1 MPATRYRRVAALA
14 AVMLVALPPT
24 GPWAQTFTVATTEVD
39 DLKAVFG
46 TVESVDTLVARSRTS
61 GTIDG
66 IAIDEGSRVTAGE
79 VIGIV
84 TDDRVPLELVAVD
97 SRIAALLAQQHQA
110 EVDLERA
117 QRLRLSGAVAQATLD
132 DAETAVDVVTAQLAA
147 MEAERSVVAEQLNQ
161 GAVLAPGAGR
171 VIEVHAVNGSVVLPG
186 EPIATIASDL
196 FILRLYLPERHA
208 RFIAPGDPV
217 LVGAAGLTAGD
228 GDQRNGTIRQVYPQ
242 LDRGR
247 VVADAEVEGLGD
259 FFVGERTRV
268 FVSTGRREALV
279 VPQRYVYR
287 RFGLDYVRLADGT
300 EVVVRLGAP
309 QPRAQIDGGVE
320 VLSGLAA
327 GDVVAL
333 PEAAP

>member
-14 AVMLVALPPT
+14 AVMLAALTPT
-24 GPWAQTFTVATTEVD
+24 GPRAQTFTVATTEVD

-147 MEAERSVVAEQLNQ
+147 MEAERSVIAEQLNQ

-228 GDQRNGTIRQVYPQ
+228 GDLRNGTIRQVYPQ

-268 FVSTGRREALV
+268 FVSTGRRETLV

-300 EVVVRLGAP
+300 EVVVRLGAS

>member
-1 MPATRYRRVAALA
+1 MPATRYRPAAALA
-14 AVMLVALPPT
+14 TFLLATLMPA
-24 GPWAQTFTVATTEVD
+24 GSGAQTFTVATTEVD

-66 IAIDEGSRVTAGE
+66 IAIDEGSRVAAGE
-79 VIGIV
+79 VIGVV
-84 TDDRVPLELVAVD
+84 TDERIPLELVAVD

-161 GAVLAPGAGR
+161 GSVLAPGAGR

-186 EPIATIASDL
+186 EPVATIASDL

-208 RFIAPGDPV
+208 RFIAAGDPV
-217 LVGAAGLTAGD
+217 LVGAAGLTVGAGD
-228 GDQRNGTIRQVYPQ
+228 LRHGTIRQVYPQ

-309 QPRAQIDGGVE
+309 QPLAQIESGVE

-333 PEAAP
+333 PEPMP

>member
-228 GDQRNGTIRQVYPQ
+228 GDLRNGTIRQVYPQ

>member
-1 MPATRYRRVAALA
+1 MPANRYCRAAA
-14 AVMLVALPPT
+14 LVALLLTASMST
-24 GPWAQTFTVATTEVD
+24 GAEAQTFTVVATEVD

-46 TVESVDTLVARSRTS
+46 TVESVDTLVARSRTG

-66 IAIDEGSRVTAGE
+66 IAIDEGSRVAAGE
-79 VIGIV
+79 VIGVV
-84 TDDRVPLELVAVD
+84 TDDRVPLELVAVE
-97 SRIAALLAQQHQA
+97 SRIVALVAQQHQA
-110 EVDLERA
+110 QVDLERA

-147 MEAERSVVAEQLNQ
+147 MEAERSVIAEQLNQ
-161 GAVLAPGAGR
+161 GSVLAPGAGR

-208 RFIAPGDPV
+208 RFIAAGDPV
-217 LVGAAGLTAGD
+217 LVGAAGLAAD
-228 GDQRNGTIRQVYPQ
+228 DSDLRHGTIRQVYPQ

-247 VVADAEVEGLGD
+247 VVADAEVAGLGD

-268 FVSTGRREALV
+268 FVSTGRRTALI

-287 RFGLDYVRLADGT
+287 RFGLDYVRLADGP

-309 QPRAQIDGGVE
+309 QPLAGHEGGVE

-327 GDVVAL
+327 GDVLAP
-333 PEAAP
+333 PETAP